1 MHCAL
6 YIKFIR
12 YFFYCFFCTVVLGH
26 VWACLVTV
34 TFSFRGVRDK
44 KFRISFLSSIP
55 ERFDPKMHENETSH
69 ARKLASQN
77 QSKPNENIG
86 RYSLRLRE
94 YQVREYIPHTWVSS
108 RVNYLEQ
115 AVIFRNGCYWFV
127 YDT

>member
-1 MHCAL
+1 MHCILNLSDIFFTAFFVLL
-6 YIKFIR
+6 YSDMCGRF
-12 YFFYCFFCTVVLGH
+12 
-26 VWACLVTV
+26 LVTV